1 MRKMLALLTM
11 FLFTAGALF
20 AQRTI
25 TGKVTDEKGDP
36 IQSASVTVKG
46 TTTGATTNDDGSY
59 VLSVPSSAK
68 ELVFTSVD
76 FESLTISIGNASVIN
91 ATLKSKSDEL
101 TDVVITGYTRE
112 RRRDFVG
119 ASAKVESKALNQVP
133 NASIDQLLQGRAPG
147 IYVTAGSGQPG
158 AAANVIIRGV
168 GSIGGSSTPLY
179 IMDGIP
185 IQAAAFASLSSSDIE
200 TVDVL
205 RDASATAMYGSRGAN
220 GVIVITTKRGKT
232 NSKVVFGINSQYG
245 VSNRTRPKFEMM
257 DSKQRIQYEEEIG
270 RENGVNIGPGWRFSR
285 FNPANAALPE
295 ATLQQYDNIRDSL
308 SNMNVDWTDI
318 FFRQGSFQQHQFT
331 ATGGSEK
338 LSFYTSLDYYK
349 QEGIAIRSNLERY
362 SFRTNLDFKSDK
374 FTASL
379 STTLNYSQSSII
391 EAENTT
397 AVTNPFASIYYAL
410 PYEQPYINGV
420 LVAAN
425 NSSFFGNV
433 VTYDQR
439 EGSTALERLM
449 STTNKT
455 NEIKGV
461 VGLNLRYKLF
471 DGLSIVSTSGLDYR
485 EVMGRRQIYPG
496 TYTGGQVAGAQGS
509 FGESVGR
516 FVRLFGNA
524 GLNYNKTISNRHSI
538 DLNAIFENTKSTTRN
553 FNYTGFGIDPLLQNS
568 PAGITPGSV
577 VNGQGRFIP
586 TVGGSGAVH
595 ALQSLVV
602 VGKYILDSKYILNAS
617 YRYDGTSSMPL
628 ANRWKSFYS
637 VGAGWNAG
645 REDFIKNINW
655 ISDLSVRASYGL
667 TASPITGFG
676 YMALYGASRYAGTTG
691 FGLTNINNETYD
703 WEYAK
708 TFNVGL
714 DFGVFKNRIRG
725 SVDYY
730 NKITENLFIDQR
742 LSATAGIGSLNINAG
757 TLKNNGLELVL
768 AGDVVS
774 KRDLTWTVGGNISFN
789 KNEITDLGQVNEF
802 ILGTSIIRVG
812 LPMGT
817 HYLPEWAG
825 VDAATG
831 NPLYYNLDGTVT
843 TNYDRTAQSNVGYG
857 SWLPKYNGGFNS
869 TLNYK
874 GISLDI
880 FFSYAGGN
888 KRFNNEDYFNQV
900 PNFATSNQGT
910 AMLRRWRKPGDVT
923 DIQKFGT
930 ARQFSSKDIQD
941 ASYLRLRNVNLS
953 YTIPQSLLDRVKG
966 ISNIRVYLQGQN
978 LLTWTRWT
986 SFDPEDNNN
995 IAQFEYP
1002 AARTITAGISLN
1014 F

>member
-1 MRKMLALLTM
+1 MRKMLVLLTL
-11 FLFTAGALF
+11 FLFSAGILL
-20 AQRTI
+20 AQKTI
-25 TGKVTDEKGDP
+25 TGKVTDEKGEP
-36 IQSASVTVKG
+36 IPSASVTVKG
-46 TTTGATTNDDGSY
+46 TTTGATTGEDGSY
-59 VLSVPSSAK
+59 VLSVPASAK
-68 ELVFTSVD
+68 ELVFSSVD
-76 FESLTISIGNASVIN
+76 FENLTISIGTSSVIN
-91 ATLKSKSDEL
+91 ATLKSLSDEL

-119 ASAKVESKALNQVP
+119 ASAKVESKAINQVP
-133 NASIDQLLQGRAPG
+133 NGSIDQLLQGRAPG
-147 IYVTAGSGQPG
+147 LYVTAGSGQPG
-158 AAANVIIRGV
+158 TAANVIIRGV
-168 GSIGGSSTPLY
+168 GSISGSSTPLY

-232 NSKVVFGINSQYG
+232 NSKVTFGINSQYG

-257 DSKQRIQYEEEIG
+257 DSKQRIQYEEEVG

-285 FNPANAALPE
+285 FNPSNASLPE
-295 ATLQQYDNIRDSL
+295 ATLQQYDKIRDSL
-308 SNMNVDWTDI
+308 ANMNIDWTDI

-362 SFRTNLDFKSDK
+362 SFRTNIDFKSEK
-374 FTASL
+374 FSASL

-425 NSSFFGNV
+425 NAAFFGNV

-449 STTNKT
+449 STTNKS

-471 DGLSIVSTSGLDYR
+471 DGLSIVSTSGIDYR
-485 EVMGRRQIYPG
+485 EVMGRRQILPG
-496 TYTGGQVAGAQGS
+496 TYTGGQVAGGQGS

-524 GLNYNKTISNRHSI
+524 GFNYNKLISKRHSI
-538 DLNAIFENTKSTTRN
+538 DLNAIFETTKSTTRN
-553 FNYTGFGIDPLLQNS
+553 FNYTGFGIEPLLQNS

-586 TVGGSGAVH
+586 TVGGSGSIH

-602 VGKYILDSKYILNAS
+602 VGKYILDNKYILNAS

-645 REDFIKNINW
+645 REEFIKNINW
-655 ISDLSVRASYGL
+655 ISDLSVRGSYGL

-676 YMALYGASRYAGTTG
+676 YMALYGATRYAGTTG
-691 FGLTNINNETYD
+691 FGLTNINNESYD

-708 TFNVGL
+708 TLNIGV
-714 DFGVFKNRIRG
+714 DYGVFKNRIRG
-725 SVDYY
+725 SVDFY
-730 NKITENLFIDQR
+730 NKLTENLFIDQR
-742 LSATAGIGSLNINAG
+742 LSSTAGIGSLSINAG
-757 TLKNNGLELVL
+757 TLKNTGWEFVL
-768 AGDVVS
+768 AGDVVR

-869 TLNYK
+869 TITYK
-874 GISLDI
+874 GIGLDI

-966 ISNIRVYLQGQN
+966 ITNIRVYLQGQN

>member
-1 MRKMLALLTM
+1 MRKTLMLLTL
-11 FLFTAGALF
+11 FLCTAGSLL

-36 IQSASVTVKG
+36 IPSASVTVKG
-46 TTTGATTNDDGSY
+46 TTTGSATKDDGTY
-59 VLSVPSSAK
+59 ALTVPASAK
-68 ELVFTSVD
+68 ELVFSSVD
-76 FESLTISIGNASVIN
+76 FESLTIAIGSSSVIN
-91 ATLKSKSDEL
+91 VTLKSLSDEL

-119 ASAKVESKALNQVP
+119 ASAKVESKAINQVP
-133 NASIDQLLQGRAPG
+133 NGSIDQLLQGRAPG
-147 IYVTAGSGQPG
+147 LYVTAGSGQPG
-158 AAANVIIRGV
+158 TAANVIIRGV
-168 GSIGGSSTPLY
+168 GSISGSSTPLY

-257 DSKQRIQYEEEIG
+257 DSKQRIQYEEEVG

-285 FNPANAALPE
+285 FNPSNASLPE
-295 ATLQQYDNIRDSL
+295 ATLERYDAIRDSL
-308 SNMNVDWTDI
+308 AGMNIDWTDI

-362 SFRTNLDFKSDK
+362 SFRTNLDFKTDK

-391 EAENTT
+391 ESENTT

-425 NSSFFGNV
+425 NSAFFGNV

-449 STTNKT
+449 STTNKS

-471 DGLSIVSTSGLDYR
+471 DGLSIVSTSGIDYR
-485 EVMGRRQIYPG
+485 EVMGRRQILPG
-496 TYTGGQVAGAQGS
+496 TYTGGQVAGGQGS

-524 GLNYNKTISNRHSI
+524 GFNYNKLISKRHSI
-538 DLNAIFENTKSTTRN
+538 DLNAIFETTKSTTRN
-553 FNYTGFGIDPLLQNS
+553 FNYTGFGIEPLLQNS

-586 TVGGSGAVH
+586 TVGGSGSIH

-602 VGKYILDSKYILNAS
+602 VGKYILDDKYILNAS

-676 YMALYGASRYAGTTG
+676 YMALYGATRYAGTTG
-691 FGLTNINNETYD
+691 FGLTNINNESYD

-708 TFNVGL
+708 TLNI
-714 DFGVFKNRIRG
+714 GVDYGFFKNRIRG
-725 SVDYY
+725 SVDFY
-730 NKITENLFIDQR
+730 NKLTENLFIDQR
-742 LSATAGIGSLNINAG
+742 LSATAGIGSLSINAG
-757 TLKNNGLELVL
+757 TLKNTGWEFVL
-768 AGDVVS
+768 AGDVVR

-817 HYLPEWAG
+817 HYLPKWAG

-857 SWLPKYNGGFNS
+857 SWLPKYNGGINS
-869 TLNYK
+869 TLTYK
-874 GISLDI
+874 GIGLDI

-953 YTIPQSLLDRVKG
+953 YTIPQSLLERVKG
-966 ISNIRVYLQGQN
+966 ITNIRVYLQGQN

>member
-1 MRKMLALLTM
+1 MLLTL
-11 FLFTAGALF
+11 FLCTAGSLL

-36 IQSASVTVKG
+36 IPSASVTVKG
-46 TTTGATTNDDGSY
+46 TTTGSATKDDGTY
-59 VLSVPSSAK
+59 ALTVPASAK
-68 ELVFTSVD
+68 ELVFSSVD
-76 FESLTISIGNASVIN
+76 FESLTIAIGSSSVIN
-91 ATLKSKSDEL
+91 VTLKSLSDEL

-119 ASAKVESKALNQVP
+119 ASAKVESKAINQVP
-133 NASIDQLLQGRAPG
+133 NGSIDQLLQGRAPG
-147 IYVTAGSGQPG
+147 LYVTAGSGQPG
-158 AAANVIIRGV
+158 TAANVIIRGV
-168 GSIGGSSTPLY
+168 GSISGSSTPLY

-257 DSKQRIQYEEEIG
+257 DSKQRIQYEEEVG

-285 FNPANAALPE
+285 FNPSNASLPE
-295 ATLQQYDNIRDSL
+295 ATLQRYDEIRDSL
-308 SNMNVDWTDI
+308 AGMNIDWTDI

-362 SFRTNLDFKSDK
+362 SFRTNLDFKTDK

-391 EAENTT
+391 ESENTT

-425 NSSFFGNV
+425 NSAFFGNV

-449 STTNKT
+449 STTNKS

-471 DGLSIVSTSGLDYR
+471 DGLSIVSTSGIDYR
-485 EVMGRRQIYPG
+485 EVMGRRQILPG
-496 TYTGGQVAGAQGS
+496 TYTGGQVAGGQGS

-524 GLNYNKTISNRHSI
+524 GFNYNKLISKRHSI
-538 DLNAIFENTKSTTRN
+538 DLNAIFETTKSTTRN
-553 FNYTGFGIDPLLQNS
+553 FNYTGFGIEPLLQNS

-586 TVGGSGAVH
+586 TVGGSGSIH

-602 VGKYILDSKYILNAS
+602 VGKYILDDKYILNAS

-676 YMALYGASRYAGTTG
+676 YMALYGATRYAGTTG
-691 FGLTNINNETYD
+691 FGLTNINNESYD

-708 TFNVGL
+708 TLNI
-714 DFGVFKNRIRG
+714 GVDYGFFKNRIRG
-725 SVDYY
+725 SVDFY
-730 NKITENLFIDQR
+730 NKLTENLFIDQR
-742 LSATAGIGSLNINAG
+742 LSATAGIGSLSINAG
-757 TLKNNGLELVL
+757 TLKNTGWEFVL
-768 AGDVVS
+768 AGDVVR

-817 HYLPEWAG
+817 HYLPKWAG

-857 SWLPKYNGGFNS
+857 SWLPKYNGGINS
-869 TLNYK
+869 TLTYK
-874 GISLDI
+874 GIGLDI

-953 YTIPQSLLDRVKG
+953 YTIPQSLLERVKG
-966 ISNIRVYLQGQN
+966 ITNIRVYLQGQN

>member
-1 MRKMLALLTM
+1 MRKTLMLLTL
-11 FLFTAGALF
+11 FLCTAGSLL

-36 IQSASVTVKG
+36 IPSASVTVKG
-46 TTTGATTNDDGSY
+46 TTTGSATKDDGTY
-59 VLSVPSSAK
+59 ALTVPASAK
-68 ELVFTSVD
+68 ELVFSSVD
-76 FESLTISIGNASVIN
+76 FESLTIAIGSSSVIN
-91 ATLKSKSDEL
+91 VTLKSLSDEL

-119 ASAKVESKALNQVP
+119 ASAKVESKAINQVP
-133 NASIDQLLQGRAPG
+133 NGSIDQLLQGRAPG
-147 IYVTAGSGQPG
+147 LYVTAGSGQPG
-158 AAANVIIRGV
+158 TAANVIIRGV
-168 GSIGGSSTPLY
+168 GSISGSSTPLY

-257 DSKQRIQYEEEIG
+257 DSKQRIQYEEEVG

-285 FNPANAALPE
+285 FNPSNASLPE
-295 ATLQQYDNIRDSL
+295 ATLQRYDEIRDSL
-308 SNMNVDWTDI
+308 AGMNIDWTDI

-362 SFRTNLDFKSDK
+362 SFRTNLDFKTDK

-391 EAENTT
+391 ESENTT

-425 NSSFFGNV
+425 NSAFFGNV

-449 STTNKT
+449 STTNKS

-471 DGLSIVSTSGLDYR
+471 DGLSIVSTSGIDYR
-485 EVMGRRQIYPG
+485 EVMGRRQILPG
-496 TYTGGQVAGAQGS
+496 TYTGGQVAGGQGS

-524 GLNYNKTISNRHSI
+524 GFNYNKLISKRHSI
-538 DLNAIFENTKSTTRN
+538 DLNAIFETTKSTTRN
-553 FNYTGFGIDPLLQNS
+553 FNYTGFGIEPLLQNS

-586 TVGGSGAVH
+586 TVGGSGSIH

-602 VGKYILDSKYILNAS
+602 VGKYILDDKYILNAS

-676 YMALYGASRYAGTTG
+676 YMALYGATRYAGTTG
-691 FGLTNINNETYD
+691 FGLTNINNESYD

-708 TFNVGL
+708 TLNI
-714 DFGVFKNRIRG
+714 GVDYGFFKNRIRG
-725 SVDYY
+725 SVDFY
-730 NKITENLFIDQR
+730 NKLTENLFIDQR
-742 LSATAGIGSLNINAG
+742 LSATAGIGSLSINAG
-757 TLKNNGLELVL
+757 TLKNTGWEFVL
-768 AGDVVS
+768 AGDVVR

-817 HYLPEWAG
+817 HYLPKWAG

-857 SWLPKYNGGFNS
+857 SWLPKYNGGINS
-869 TLNYK
+869 TLTYK
-874 GISLDI
+874 GIGLDI

-953 YTIPQSLLDRVKG
+953 YTIPQSLLERVKG
-966 ISNIRVYLQGQN
+966 ITNIRVYLQGQN